1 MTKVNLKKLKIF
13 LIDIIKRRRLRLM
26 KTEELIE
33 KELPISIKSISEPE
47 VDKNG
52 RTQAEKNEFKQ
63 VIKGFSEVE
72 CEEAV
77 KILPDK
83 CLWDELFRRNSAM
96 LQKINQIEEALG
108 VNMDNIKP
116 IPINTWM
123 EIRERYEDLEKK
135 FVRVKKLGG
144 N

>member
-1 MTKVNLKKLKIF
+1 MKMKSANELHEISKKQAPIIVNKVL
-13 LIDIIKRRRLRLM
+13 D
-26 KTEELIE
+26 
-33 KELPISIKSISEPE
+33 
-47 VDKNG
+47 
-52 RTQAEKNEFKQ
+52 
-63 VIKGFSEVE
+63 
-72 CEEAV
+72 
-77 KILPDK
+77 
-83 CLWDELFRRNSAM
+83 
-96 LQKINQIEEALG
+96 G

>member
-1 MTKVNLKKLKIF
+1 MK
-13 LIDIIKRRRLRLM
+13 

-96 LQKINQIEEALG
+96 LQRINQIEEALG

>member
-1 MTKVNLKKLKIF
+1 MK
-13 LIDIIKRRRLRLM
+13 

-33 KELPISIKSISEPE
+33 KELPISIKSISKPE

-135 FVRVKKLGG
+135 FQKLMLILMRFVEDM
-144 N
+144 